1 MYTFH
6 ITKPNKIENFLE
18 RITKK
23 ILGNN
28 NKNSKCI
35 KSMEDAESYSSL
47 SFNDH

>member
-35 KSMEDAESYSSL
+35 KSMEYAESYSSL
-47 SFNDH
+47 SFNDD